1 MPDLSVLV
9 IGGSVTGGGG
19 VGNDPTRAWHT
30 QLGTVKP
37 TVKYKSAIA
46 PSHFLHCTKR
56 FVDHSHYDVA
66 LFDLGANM
74 FGAASEADLVQ
85 LVQRIRCLSHAT
97 STAIL
102 HWPGL
107 MRGNSTER
115 AAGRSGATL
124 LEVPHGPEL
133 YSRDRVHPNAKGHA
147 RIAERVRLY
156 LATVPRNAASKD
168 NQSDCP
174 APLHS
179 EACFPNALD
188 LPVARTRAGEPYHW
202 KIVDDS
208 PTPEKVHKFGWM
220 TTTAGAN
227 LTLVIPQDD
236 ECGAMVTLAYLTAA
250 DTGPFRLTCDPGCT
264 CASIRTTH
272 QWRSFPF
279 PVITGKEE
287 WMGVCTD
294 CDRMKTTRETA
305 FNLLRERHKTCRV
318 TVTALSS
325 RRVRLDG
332 LYVQV
337 PDETY
342 LRYTRSPPAN
352 PAQRRFGTHALRT
365 DCETLGP
372 LEKKTRVFTITKN
385 YTCRSVS

>member
-1 MPDLSVLV
+1 MHMGLRSRSLRLKMSDLSVLV

-30 QLGTVKP
+30 QLGSTRP
-37 TVKYKSAIA
+37 TVKYKSAIN
-46 PSHFLHCTKR
+46 PSHFLHCTER

-74 FGAASEADLVQ
+74 FGATSEGHLVQ
-85 LVQRIRCLSHAT
+85 LVERIRCLSHAH

-107 MRGNSTER
+107 ITRGNATQR
-115 AAGRSGATL
+115 AALRSGATL

-133 YSRDRVHPNAKGHA
+133 YSRDRVHPNAQGHA

-156 LATVPRNAASKD
+156 LATVPRNATSND
-168 NQSDCP
+168 NRTDCP
-174 APLHS
+174 VPSHS

-202 KIVDDS
+202 KMVDDS
-208 PTPEKVHKFGWM
+208 PTPDKVHKFGWM
-220 TTTAGAN
+220 STTPGAN
-227 LTLVIPQDD
+227 LTLIIPQDD
-236 ECGAMVTLAYLTAA
+236 ECGAMVTLAYLTAP
-250 DTGPFRLTCDPGCT
+250 DTGPFRLRCESGCT
-264 CASIRTTH
+264 CSSIRMAH
-272 QWRSFPF
+272 QWRVFPF
-279 PVITGKEE
+279 PLVMGKEE
-287 WMGVCTD
+287 WMGVCAD
-294 CDRMKTTRETA
+294 CNRMKTTRETA
-305 FNLLRERHKTCRV
+305 FNLLRERRETCRV
-318 TVTALSS
+318 TVTTLSS

-337 PDETY
+337 PDETFT
-342 LRYTRSPPAN
+342 RYTRSPPAN
-352 PAQRRFGTHALRT
+352 PTQRRFGTYALRT

-372 LEKKTRVFTITKN
+372 
-385 YTCRSVS
+385 